1 MPATLDEGRVIL
13 ALQALQNDKNLSVS
27 AAAKIY
33 NVNRMTLARRRAG
46 KPARCNTTPNSR
58 KLTQSEEKAIV
69 QYVIELIARA
79 FPPRLRGVEDMANQ
93 LLRVRDTPP
102 VGKLWAHNFVKRQP
116 EIRTRFTRRYDYQ
129 RAKCEDPK
137 VIREWFTLV
146 RNMMAKY
153 GIVDDDVYNFD
164 ETGFMMGIIFAGM
177 VVTTSDGRGKA
188 KLAQP
193 GNREWATVIQGVNAL
208 GWAIPPFIILAAQYH
223 LANWYREC
231 NLPTTWRIATTDNGW
246 TTNAVGL
253 DWIKHFDHHTAP
265 RTKGKYRLLILDGHE
280 SHHSTEF
287 ELYCKQNNIITLCMP
302 AHSSHKLQPLDV
314 GCFGPLKQA
323 YGRLIEDLMRAHI
336 NHISKLEFL
345 CAFREAFFASI
356 TEKNIQGGFTGAG
369 LVPYNPE
376 RVLSKLDIE
385 LRTPT
390 PPSSR
395 PSTAQPWVSQT
406 PYNAQDV
413 NSQSMLIKTRITG
426 HQNSSPASMLAAV
439 DQLAKGTTA
448 VMHQVSLL
456 RSEVSSLRKANE
468 ALSKRRRAKKTRVQ
482 LGGSLTVQDAQD
494 LLDQR
499 ALGKGEVQETQPD
512 SSSTG
517 GARSKVRRCGVCGKP
532 GHNARTCQE
541 AAEASNSAV
550 SDVIIVSS

>member
-246 TTNAVGL
+246 TTNIVGM
-253 DWIKHFDHHTAP
+253 DWIKHFDFHTAP

-287 ELYCKQNNIITLCMP
+287 ELYCQQNNIITLCMP
-302 AHSSHKLQPLDV
+302 PHSSHLLQPLDV

-323 YGRLIEDLMRAHI
+323 YGR
-336 NHISKLEFL
+336 
-345 CAFREAFFASI
+345 
-356 TEKNIQGGFTGAG
+356 
-369 LVPYNPE
+369 
-376 RVLSKLDIE
+376 
-385 LRTPT
+385 
-390 PPSSR
+390 
-395 PSTAQPWVSQT
+395 
-406 PYNAQDV
+406 
-413 NSQSMLIKTRITG
+413 
-426 HQNSSPASMLAAV
+426 
-439 DQLAKGTTA
+439 
-448 VMHQVSLL
+448 
-456 RSEVSSLRKANE
+456 
-468 ALSKRRRAKKTRVQ
+468 
-482 LGGSLTVQDAQD
+482 
-494 LLDQR
+494 
-499 ALGKGEVQETQPD
+499 
-512 SSSTG
+512 
-517 GARSKVRRCGVCGKP
+517 
-532 GHNARTCQE
+532 
-541 AAEASNSAV
+541 
-550 SDVIIVSS
+550 